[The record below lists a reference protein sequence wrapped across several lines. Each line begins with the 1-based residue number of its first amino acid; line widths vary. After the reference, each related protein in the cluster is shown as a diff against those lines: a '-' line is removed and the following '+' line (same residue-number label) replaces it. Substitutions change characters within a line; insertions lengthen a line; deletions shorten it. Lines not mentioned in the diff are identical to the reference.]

1 MGLFVASPSFLSFF
15 FLSISI
21 PFLSF
26 LLFLF
31 FLPLDLNLSNDG
43 RLCYWKI
50 MTIEMEWNGG
60 SVKEERKEVES
71 EMM

>member
-21 PFLSF
+21 LFLSF